1 MTAVFFLLILFALSA
16 IGWLPVALTLYYF
29 IVSGFTFIIYGLDK
43 LLALHERRRVSEKKL
58 QVLALIGGWPGAY
71 VGQQIFRHKISKS
84 SFLRKFFLL
93 VFINLIAL
101 SVFFK
106 LML

>member
-1 MTAVFFLLILFALSA
+1 MTAVFFLLTLFALSA

-29 IVSGFTFIIYGLDK
+29 ILSGFTFLIYGLDK
-43 LLALHERRRVSEKKL
+43 LLALNEKRRVREKTL
-58 QVLALIGGWPGAY
+58 LVLALIGGWPGAY
-71 VGQQIFRHKISKS
+71 VGQQVFRHKISKQI
-84 SFLRKFFLL
+84 FRRTFFLL

-101 SVFFK
+101 SAFFN

>member
-29 IVSGFTFIIYGLDK
+29 IVSGFTFLIYGLDK
-43 LLALHERRRVSEKKL
+43 LLALNESQRISEKTL

-71 VGQQIFRHKISKS
+71 VGQQIFRHKISKQV
-84 SFLRKFFLL
+84 FRRIFFLL
-93 VFINLIAL
+93 AMINFIAL
-101 SVFFK
+101 SVFFN